1 MLGDCELMAFVATTQ
16 PEKAKAFYSGTLG
29 LKLIGDTPFALVF
42 SSGGI
47 TLRVQ
52 KVQAFSPHQF
62 TALGWKVADIAAAAA
77 QLANKGITL
86 ERYQGMNQDAAGI
99 WTAPGGGKVC
109 WFKDPDGNTLSL
121 TQAP

>member
-29 LKLIGDTPFALVF
+29 LKLIGDAPFALVF

-52 KVQAFSPHQF
+52 KVQAFSPHQSRPWDGRSP
-62 TALGWKVADIAAAAA
+62 TSRRPPLNSRRKASVSSAIKAWGRMPPESGPLRAAEKSAGS
-77 QLANKGITL
+77 KIPTGI
-86 ERYQGMNQDAAGI
+86 
-99 WTAPGGGKVC
+99 
-109 WFKDPDGNTLSL
+109 LSR
-121 TQAP
+121 